1 MRDPAEMLQDHQDDF
16 TPFEISIINK
26 RNEAM
31 LLDCLVRSGEIHF
44 DKIMLEKEEG
54 FDFA

>member
-31 LLDCLVRSGEIHF
+31 LLDCLVKSGEIHF